1 MNRAMRMIA
10 ERSQPGWR
18 PTEEQLGYLQTH
30 DMPTLPV
37 AELPLDSIADF
48 CRRWGIKEMY
58 SVPLNLEFFEPG
70 GPFDGTEL
78 SVRFEFR
85 DDAEVGMAYWGM
97 GRMLGEAIGK
107 KTYGA
112 DVPSRKTHPFFD
124 WRHELT
130 LERMVPIYAE

>member
-1 MNRAMRMIA
+1 MNRAMRMIE
-10 ERSQPGWR
+10 ERSRPGWR
-18 PTEEQLGYLQTH
+18 PTEEQLSYLQTH

-37 AELPLDSIADF
+37 AELPLDLIADF

-85 DDAEVGMAYWGM
+85 DDAKVGMEYWSM

-107 KTYGA
+107 KTYGTE
-112 DVPSRKTHPFFD
+112 VPKPHFHGFG
-124 WRHELT
+124 WRQELI